1 MINIRTNEIK
11 RCENFWNN
19 CLFHPTDAIEDP
31 WGKRIL
37 DQMSTDGAIR
47 TVRIYAMLEDIVYL
61 APDGSIAYDFRLN
74 DLRLDYLTEKGYDLL
89 IAYAGMPNEIAASTK
104 NLTSVS
110 KNKTRYKG
118 KRFNTSPPKDY
129 ALWEEVCYEYTRHL
143 IERYGIDTVSKWRL
157 QCFNEPDI
165 PAFFMSELPD
175 GCDAE
180 RANAYCKM
188 YEGFTLGIS
197 RASEKLKR
205 GGPALAYRREFL
217 GMLLD
222 YVRERKLR
230 LDFVSLHNYGVTPD
244 ELNSGTNRLTVAN
257 NLKKHE
263 DYMQTVRAHG
273 FGDIEIVI
281 DEWGAATAGFFNKEE
296 CPSLMFRETEVFSA
310 YFARLIHDLI
320 YSEYN
325 IAKLIICLS
334 GQHEMT
340 EDFSGFRNF
349 FTLNFIK
356 KPIYNAFILASRLG
370 EVLLECE
377 NNEENVHII
386 PTKTENGAYAV
397 LLSYSDEYFT
407 ENIPKKEITVHLEGV
422 NTVTQAEIACI
433 DKTTTNPYRLSE
445 SLGITAPTVKE
456 IALLRAEGELNPQRI
471 AATNGNITLTLTP
484 NCSYL
489 ITL

>member
-1 MINIRTNEIK
+1 MINIGTKEIK
-11 RCENFWNN
+11 KQKNFWSN

-37 DQMSTDGAIR
+37 DRMSADGAIR
-47 TVRIYAMLEDIVYL
+47 TVRIYAMLEDIVYT
-61 APDGSIAYDFRLN
+61 AHDGSIAYDFRLN
-74 DLRLDYLTEKGYDLL
+74 DLRLDYLIEKGYDLL
-89 IAYAGMPNEIAASTK
+89 IAYAGMPNDIAASTK

-118 KRFNTSPPKDY
+118 KMFNTSPPKDY
-129 ALWEEVCYEYTRHL
+129 ALWEEICYEYTRHL
-143 IERYGIDTVSKWRL
+143 IERYGIDTVSSWRL

-175 GCDAE
+175 GRDAE
-180 RANAYCKM
+180 RAEAYCKM
-188 YEGFTLGIS
+188 YKGFTLGIS

-222 YVRERKLR
+222 YVKEHRLK
-230 LDFVSLHNYGVTPD
+230 LDFISLHNYGVTPD
-244 ELNSGTNRLTVAN
+244 ELNSGTKRISVAN

-263 DYMQTVRAHG
+263 DYMQTIRAHG
-273 FGDIEIVI
+273 FGDTEIII

-296 CPSLMFRETEVFSA
+296 CPALIFRETEVFSA
-310 YFARLIHDLI
+310 YYAKLIHSLV
-320 YSEYN
+320 YSDYN
-325 IAKLIICLS
+325 IDKLIICLS

-356 KPIYNAFILASRLG
+356 KPIYNAFVLASRLG
-370 EVLLECE
+370 ENLLECE
-377 NNEENVHII
+377 NSEENVHVL
-386 PTKTENGAYAV
+386 PTKAKNGSYTV
-397 LLSYSDEYFT
+397 LLSYSDENFT
-407 ENIPKKEITVHLEGV
+407 EDIPQKEITVHFDGAITATKA
-422 NTVTQAEIACI
+422 TVTCI
-433 DKTTTNPYRLSE
+433 DKTTANPFRLWE
-445 SLGITAPTVKE
+445 SMGITAPNEKE
-456 IALLRAEGELNPQRI
+456 IALLRAEGEMKPQSI
-471 AATNGNITLTLTP
+471 AVTNGDVSLTLTP
-484 NCSYL
+484 NCTYF

>member
-1 MINIRTNEIK
+1 MINIGTKEIK
-11 RCENFWNN
+11 KQKNFWSN

-37 DQMSTDGAIR
+37 DQMSADGAIR

-74 DLRLDYLTEKGYDLL
+74 DLRLDYLIEKGYDLL
-89 IAYAGMPNEIAASTK
+89 IAYAGMPDAIALSTK

-118 KRFNTSPPKDY
+118 KMFNTSPPKDY
-129 ALWEEVCYEYTRHL
+129 ALWEEVCFEYTRHL
-143 IERYGIDTVSKWRL
+143 IERYGIDTVSSWRL

-180 RANAYCKM
+180 RAEAYCKM
-188 YEGFTLGIS
+188 YRGFTLGIS

-222 YVRERKLR
+222 YVKENGLR
-230 LDFVSLHNYGVTPD
+230 LDFISLHNYGVTPD
-244 ELNSGTNRLTVAN
+244 ELNSGARRISVAN

-273 FGDIEIVI
+273 FGDTEIII

-296 CPSLMFRETEVFSA
+296 CPALIFRETEIFSA
-310 YFARLIHDLI
+310 YYAKLIHALV
-320 YSEYN
+320 YSDYN
-325 IAKLIICLS
+325 IDKLIICLS

-370 EVLLECE
+370 EALLECE
-377 NNEENVHII
+377 NSEENVHVV
-386 PTKTENGAYAV
+386 PTITEDGKYAV

-407 ENIPKKEITVHLEGV
+407 EDIPKKEVTVHFEGK
-422 NTVTQAEIACI
+422 NTATQANITCI
-433 DKTTTNPYRLSE
+433 DKTTANPYYLNNA
-445 SLGITAPTVKE
+445 LGIVTPNEKE
-456 IALLRAEGELNPQRI
+456 IVLLREDGEMKPQN
-471 AATNGNITLTLTP
+471 ATVTNGSVTLTLTP
-484 NCSYL
+484 NCTYL